1 MTLLEHQTA
10 PARRAADTPAGTST
24 APATIAGIETPAPIV
39 DLGRL
44 ASNLDRAASYAAS
57 HGIALRPHVKTHKSP
72 LIAREQLRRG
82 AAGLTCATVREVEVM
97 ADVTDDVLFAYP
109 PIGGPR
115 LRRLLSAPKN
125 VRLTVSLDSE
135 TAIDSLADAAAE
147 AGRPVRV
154 YVEADVGMHRVGVT
168 SAEQAVSLAR
178 RVAGRR
184 ELEYAGLAFYA
195 GHIRQPPAAQDERL
209 ARLNADLGVILDA
222 LSAAGLKPPAVSGGS
237 TPTLWR
243 THELPEVT
251 EIRPG
256 TYVYND
262 RATAD
267 LGTCTLDECAL
278 TVLATVVSTSVPDQ
292 AVVDAG
298 TKALGRE
305 PLDDA
310 THVGFGAVAD
320 HPEVVVS
327 RMSEE
332 HGILDLR
339 GTSWRPAAGDLVRI
353 IPNHVCVVVHL
364 NDIVYG
370 VRGEN
375 VEMTWPV
382 AARGRI

>member
-1 MTLLEHQTA
+1 MILM
-10 PARRAADTPAGTST
+10 TPAEQTT
-24 APATIAGIETPAPIV
+24 APATLASIETPAAVV

-44 ASNLDRAASYAAS
+44 AANLDRAAAYATS

-82 AAGLTCATVREVEVM
+82 AAGLTCATVREVDVM
-97 ADVTDDVLFAYP
+97 SDVTNDVLFAYP
-109 PIGGPR
+109 PVGGPR
-115 LRRLLSAPKN
+115 LRRLLSAPAT
-125 VRLTVSLDSE
+125 VQLTVSLDSE
-135 TAIDSLADAAAE
+135 VAIDALAGSAAA
-147 AGRPVRV
+147 ATRTVRV

-168 SAEQAVSLAR
+168 SADRAVALAR
-178 RVAGRR
+178 RVAGKPS
-184 ELEYAGLAFYA
+184 LEYAGLAFYA
-195 GHIRQPPAAQDERL
+195 GHIRQPPAAQNERL
-209 ARLNADLGVILDA
+209 ARLNDELGAILDA
-222 LSAAGLKPPAVSGGS
+222 LSAAGLRPGVVSGGS

-243 THELPEVT
+243 THELPAVT

-267 LGTCTLDECAL
+267 LGACTLDECAL

-305 PLDDA
+305 PLDDLS
-310 THVGFGAVAD
+310 HVGFGAVAD

-339 GTSWRPAAGDLVRI
+339 GTSWRPATGELVRI

-364 NDIVYG
+364 NDVVYG
-370 VRGEN
+370 VRGDT

>member
-1 MTLLEHQTA
+1 MTLV
-10 PARRAADTPAGTST
+10 ADPITST
-24 APATIAGIETPAPIV
+24 GAYTGPATLAGIETPAPVV
-39 DLGRL
+39 DLDTL
-44 ASNLDRAASYAAS
+44 AANLDRAAAYANS

-72 LIAREQLRRG
+72 LVAREQLRRG

-97 ADVTDDVLFAYP
+97 SAVTDDVLFAYP

-115 LRRLLSAPKN
+115 VHRLLSAPPQ

-135 TAIDSLADAAAE
+135 AAIDALADAAAA
-147 AGRPVRV
+147 AGRSVRV

-168 SAEQAVSLAR
+168 SAERAVSLAR
-178 RVAGRR
+178 RVAARR

-195 GHIRQPPAAQDERL
+195 GHIRVPQAKQDERL
-209 ARLNADLGVILDA
+209 AQLNRDLGTIIDA
-222 LSAAGLKPPAVSGGS
+222 LTAAGLKPPAVSGGS

-243 THELPEVT
+243 THELPAVT

-262 RATAD
+262 RMTTD
-267 LGTCTLDECAL
+267 LGTSTLDQCAL

-292 AVVDAG
+292 AVIDAG
-298 TKALGRE
+298 TKALARE

-310 THVGFGAVAD
+310 SHVGFGVVAD
-320 HPEVVVS
+320 HPDVVVS

-339 GTSWRPAAGDLVRI
+339 GTSWRPAPGDLVRI

-364 NDIVYG
+364 NDVVYG
-370 VRGEN
+370 VRGDR
-375 VEMTWPV
+375 VEMSWPV
-382 AARGRI
+382 AARGRA

>member
-1 MTLLEHQTA
+1 MTPVEQT
-10 PARRAADTPAGTST
+10 T
-24 APATIAGIETPAPIV
+24 APATVAGVETPAAVV
-39 DLGRL
+39 DLDRL
-44 ASNLDRAASYAAS
+44 AANLDRAASYAAL

-97 ADVTDDVLFAYP
+97 ADVTNDVLFAYP
-109 PIGGPR
+109 PVGGPR
-115 LRRLLSAPKN
+115 LRRLLSAPAN

-135 TAIDSLADAAAE
+135 AAIDALGATAAA
-147 AGRPVRV
+147 ARRTVRV

-168 SAEQAVSLAR
+168 SADRAVALAR
-178 RVAGRR
+178 RVA
-184 ELEYAGLAFYA
+184 EKPSLEYAGLAFYA

-209 ARLNADLGVILDA
+209 ARLNDELGVILDA
-222 LSAAGLKPPAVSGGS
+222 LSAAGLRPPVVSGGS

-243 THELPEVT
+243 THELPAVT

-267 LGTCTLDECAL
+267 LGACALDDCAL

-305 PLDDA
+305 PLDDPS
-310 THVGFGAVAD
+310 HVGFGAVAD

-339 GTSWRPAAGDLVRI
+339 GTSWRPATGDLVRI

-364 NDIVYG
+364 NDVVYG